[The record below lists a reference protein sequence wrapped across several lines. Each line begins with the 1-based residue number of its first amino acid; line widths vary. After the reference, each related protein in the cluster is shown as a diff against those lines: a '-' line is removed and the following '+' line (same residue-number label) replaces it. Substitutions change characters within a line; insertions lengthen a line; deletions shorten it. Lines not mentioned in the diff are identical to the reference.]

1 MTHSDDRPFRCILC
15 NKTFP
20 REYVLKEHEW
30 THTGDKPFSC
40 TICDCKCK
48 RPNVLK
54 KHERI
59 HSSVKPF
66 RLKIPREGFS
76 KRSAVYEMCHSKAD
90 VKQSD
95 KDLPSPETHEKH
107 RQEQKSPT
115 KSFFCLKCNKTFC
128 LNIALMKHETKHNR
142 VTYKG

>member
-1 MTHSDDRPFRCILC
+1 
-15 NKTFP
+15 
-20 REYVLKEHEW
+20 LKEHEW

-40 TICDCKCK
+40 TICDYKCK
-48 RPNVLK
+48 RPTVLK
-54 KHERI
+54 KHERT
-59 HSSVKPF
+59 HSSDKPF

-107 RQEQKSPT
+107 RSRKVLQ
-115 KSFFCLKCNKTFC
+115 N
-128 LNIALMKHETKHNR
+128 H
-142 VTYKG
+142 